1 MVFKAYDIRGEY
13 SSEVNEELFSSIAK
27 AVHVLGPIKKVVV
40 GCDMRSSSP
49 SLKQA
54 FIEGLLESGID
65 VIDIDL
71 ASTPMVYQITGEIDV
86 DLGVIITASHNP
98 GKDNGMKLCRANA
111 VPIAWDTGISD
122 LKQAV
127 ENKNFILSEVE
138 GRYEKYDYKKEYISK
153 ISSFAKPKR
162 ELRVVLDTGNGM
174 GGLVDIDI
182 LTQFCEII
190 PLFREL
196 DGSFPNHEA
205 NPIVEETLKD
215 LKSKVIREDADVGF
229 AMDGDADRL
238 GVVDEN
244 GNFIPADILA
254 CFLIDYFVKEHP
266 EENVYSFDL
275 RSSKIVEQIISSHD
289 KLPVKT
295 RVGHSF
301 IKTTMREK
309 KSFFSSELS
318 GHYYFWFSSDLVY
331 DSAVRAAIE
340 VIGVLSSLDMTLS
353 EAVAKYRTYIKSEEK
368 NFAFSSKSQV
378 IDAIKQEFS
387 DGEFEEIDGISVN
400 YDNWWFNVRFSNT
413 ENKLRLNLE
422 ANTQDIFDEKIK
434 VLTGFLNQFS

>member
-13 SSEVNEELFSSIAK
+13 PSEVNEDLFSSLGK
-27 AVHVLGPIKKVVV
+27 AVHVLGPIKRVVV

-65 VIDIDL
+65 VVDIDL
-71 ASTPMVYQITGEIDV
+71 ASTPMIYQITGEIDV
-86 DLGVIITASHNP
+86 DLGIIITASHNP
-98 GKDNGMKLCRANA
+98 GKDNGMKLCRKDA
-111 VPIAWDTGISD
+111 VPIAWDTGIED

-127 ENKNFILSEVE
+127 ESKNFIHTELE
-138 GRYEKYDYKKEYISK
+138 GNYEKYDYNSEYISK
-153 ISSFAKPKR
+153 ISSYANPQR
-162 ELRVVLDTGNGM
+162 ELRVVLDTGNGI

-182 LTQFCEII
+182 LEQFCE
-190 PLFREL
+190 LFSLFPEL

-244 GNFIPADILA
+244 GKFIPADILA
-254 CFLIDYFVKEHP
+254 CFLIDYYIKKYPSEQ
-266 EENVYSFDL
+266 VYSFDL
-275 RSSKIVEQIISSHD
+275 RSSKIVEQVISSHN

-301 IKTTMREK
+301 IKTAMRTK

-318 GHYYFWFSSDLVY
+318 GHYYFWFSSNLVY

-340 VIGVLSSLDMTLS
+340 VINVLSSLDITLS
-353 EAVAKYRTYIKSEEK
+353 EAIAQYRVYIKSLEK
-368 NFAFSSKSQV
+368 NFSFSSKSQV
-378 IDAIKQEFS
+378 LDAIKKEFS
-387 DGEFEEIDGISVN
+387 DGDFEEIDGITVT
-400 YDNWWFNVRFSNT
+400 YDSWWFNVRFSNT

-422 ANTQDIFDEKIK
+422 ANTQSIFDEKMTL
-434 VLTGFLNQFS
+434 VSNFLQQFS